1 MTREKHTAA
10 VTFAMPALT
19 DEALSMLAA
28 FVAKLPRRALDG
40 DTLNAMQRAREAGLM
55 PVEVLP
61 AFPSRGGVLA
71 EVSEERDRQ
80 IAKWGDGVPSGGFGW
95 PVGLDDLGKREI
107 AKERCERAA
116 QQGRCTMRD
125 VLEEEVAEA
134 LAERP
139 GSARQRAELVQVAAV
154 AVKWIE
160 AIDARTAD
168 EERRSREQDPSNDGS
183 PCGCG
188 AKGRGLGGF
197 HYSGAP
203 GCQHGLAPK
212 APVQREREAC
222 PEYELWPRG
231 S

>member
-10 VTFAMPALT
+10 VAFAMPALT

-40 DTLNAMQRAREAGLM
+40 EALNAMQRAREAGLM

-95 PVGLDDLGKREI
+95 PVGLDDLGKREV

-125 VLEEEVAEA
+125 VLEEEIAEA

-160 AIDARTAD
+160 AIDARAVPVT
-168 EERRSREQDPSNDGS
+168 
-183 PCGCG
+183 
-188 AKGRGLGGF
+188 L
-197 HYSGAP
+197 
-203 GCQHGLAPK
+203 
-212 APVQREREAC
+212 VQRERETC
-222 PEYELWPRG
+222 PESELWPRG